1 MDTET
6 LDENLDKNLDKNL
19 ENNLKLELKH
29 ELKLEKARKR
39 REYLTTYQR
48 VKYQTDPEY
57 RQKTIDKV
65 LARYRR
71 RKSNIIGIDMMS
83 L

>member
-6 LDENLDKNLDKNL
+6 LDENL
-19 ENNLKLELKH
+19 ENNLKL

>member
-6 LDENLDKNLDKNL
+6 
-19 ENNLKLELKH
+19 
-29 ELKLEKARKR
+29 LKLEKARKR

-48 VKYQTDPEY
+48 IKYQTDPEY

-65 LARYRR
+65 LARYRK
-71 RKSNIIGIDMMS
+71 RKYDPDIYIYPISI
-83 L
+83 